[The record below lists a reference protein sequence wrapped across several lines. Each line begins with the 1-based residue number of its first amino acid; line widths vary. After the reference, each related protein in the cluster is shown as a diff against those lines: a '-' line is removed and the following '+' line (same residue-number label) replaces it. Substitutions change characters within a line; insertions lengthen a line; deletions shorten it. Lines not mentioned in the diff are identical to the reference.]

1 MAELRHIPVMLD
13 EAVEGLAV
21 QAGGRYLDG
30 TFGRGGHARAVLS
43 RLGPGGRLL
52 LMDRDPQA
60 IATAQAGFAGDPRVS
75 IRHANFSS
83 LAEWDETAAGLDGV
97 LLDLGVSSP
106 QLDEAARGFSFMADA
121 PLDMRMDTSQ
131 GESAADFLAHASER
145 EIADVLWQFG
155 EERFS
160 RRIAR
165 AIVERRAERPLARTG
180 ELAALIERVVG
191 RREPGKHPATRS
203 FQALRI
209 RVNGELESVR
219 RGLDAALARLKPGG
233 RLAVISF
240 HSLEDRIVKQ
250 FIRDHSGRVQGSRRG
265 PPQVAAPA
273 ALAAVGKARFPSAAE
288 LAANPRARSA
298 VLRVAE
304 KLPDPILP
312 PAGHA

>member
-1 MAELRHIPVMLD
+1 MLE

-60 IATAQAGFAGDPRVS
+60 IAAAQTDFAGDPRVA
-75 IRHANFSS
+75 IRHANFAD
-83 LAEWDETAAGLDGV
+83 LADWDATAAGLDGV

-106 QLDEAARGFSFMADA
+106 QLDDAARGFSFMHDA
-121 PLDMRMDTSQ
+121 PLDMRMDTTA
-131 GESAADFLAHASER
+131 GESAADFLARADER
-145 EIADVLWQFG
+145 DIADVLWRYG

-160 RRIAR
+160 RKIAH
-165 AIVERRAERPLARTG
+165 AIVERRGAVPITRTG
-180 ELAALIERVVG
+180 ELAALIEATIG

-209 RVNGELESVR
+209 AVNGELDAVQ
-219 RGLDAALARLKPGG
+219 RGLAGALARLAPGG

-250 FIRDHSGRVQGSRRG
+250 FIRDHSGRVQGSRRA
-265 PPQVAAPA
+265 PPRAAPVA
-273 ALAAVGKARFPSAAE
+273 ELAAVGKARFPSAAE
-288 LAANPRARSA
+288 LARNPRARSA

-304 KLPDPILP
+304 KLP
-312 PAGHA
+312 AREAA